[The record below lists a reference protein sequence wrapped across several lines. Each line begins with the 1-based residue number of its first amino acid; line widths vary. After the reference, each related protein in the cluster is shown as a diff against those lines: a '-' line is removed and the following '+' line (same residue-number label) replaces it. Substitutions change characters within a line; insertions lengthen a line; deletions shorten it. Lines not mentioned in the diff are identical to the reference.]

1 MKPPFFISLF
11 DTTKYKFT
19 LSNLIRESVDLEL
32 ADVTQKMQ
40 LDAIA
45 CTLEELGTKIMVCEI
60 DYVDRGYL
68 DDYLNYYVGSHAPT
82 PKTCS
87 RIHFFAG
94 DDNYLNF
101 GYEDFEKIISGE
113 GDESKLGEYLGFMV
127 VKPIPMTFIGRT
139 CLRIPPKFNN
149 QNTRIISREYTA
161 DLFGMKRT
169 FSSLAFQEQDR
180 VTSACT
186 SASIWCLLHALG
198 KKKVVSPARITLAAT
213 EENKVINSFPCSGL
227 NSTEIERALEH
238 FGLKQWFV
246 RSDSEN
252 SVNQTQ
258 ISSYVKAYIDSDI
271 PLILG
276 GEWSSLSENAS
287 YKVEGDHAVTIIG
300 YQTNEQNDLEK
311 LIVLDDRR
319 GPYTVLRF
327 VNSFSA
333 KVGVTPRTV
342 LVTEDQYLQIGD
354 RKYNDVMSC
363 NALTIATDPR
373 VRVSYRAIA
382 QTAEMLTTMF
392 TNLANTLYINPKSSE
407 PLFSLQW
414 SAKLLKSTSFKKE
427 VKDNP
432 ALDFAS
438 KLKLLTRSLP
448 KNVWVITIS
457 GSEGYMFDIVLD
469 STSLPQGDAYMD
481 VVYYGNNRE
490 FVEPHIDQLYKDQ
503 FQILMSQTNPEENY
517 HLPILRN
524 LALKTNNHFA
534 YLDEKFGVARM
545 PQQIKDTEIA
555 DYHLNNQSNLL
566 YLQNSFD
573 NKSDT
578 SQDRFI
584 DLLNEQAMVKKQ
596 WAQGCEDLVHRQ
608 TLIWVISQYGAL
620 FIGEDSSET
629 GHPTLTGAKPARI
642 GGELIRKQDE
652 PDTIYVNFFS
662 GRYSANFDNLPEK
675 LKFLQNAMVKINNIL
690 GDNGYEFKL
699 DDRLNTV

>member
-45 CTLEELGTKIMVCEI
+45 CTLEELGTKIMICEI

-68 DDYLNYYVGSHAPT
+68 DDYLNYYVGCHAAT

-94 DDNYLNF
+94 DDDYLTF

-113 GDESKLGEYLGFMV
+113 RDESKLGEYFGFMV

-139 CLRIPPKFNN
+139 CLKIPPKFNN
-149 QNTRIISREYTA
+149 KNTRMISREYTA

-198 KKKVVSPARITLAAT
+198 KKNVVSPAKITLAAT
-213 EENKVINSFPCSGL
+213 EANKIINSFPCSGL

-252 SVNQTQ
+252 EVNQAQ

-276 GEWSSLSENAS
+276 GEWSSLSANNS

-300 YQTNEQNDLEK
+300 YQTNEQNKIEK

-327 VNSFSA
+327 VNSFSV

-342 LVTEDQYLQIGD
+342 LVTEDQYLEQTDD

-373 VRVSYRAIA
+373 IRVSYRSIA
-382 QTAEMLTTMF
+382 QTATMLTTMF
-392 TNLANTLYINPKSSE
+392 TNLANTLFYSE
-407 PLFSLQW
+407 HLFSLEW
-414 SAKLLKSTSFKKE
+414 SARLLKSTSFKKE
-427 VKDNP
+427 VKDNLV
-432 ALDFAS
+432 LDSAS
-438 KLKLLTRSLP
+438 KLKLLTRNLP

-457 GSEGYMFDIVLD
+457 GSEGNMFDIILD
-469 STSLPQGDAYMD
+469 STSLPQGDAYID

-490 FVEPHIDQLYKDQ
+490 FVEPHIDKLYKDQ
-503 FQILMSQTNPEENY
+503 FQILMSRTNPEENY
-517 HLPILRN
+517 HLSILRN
-524 LALKTNNHFA
+524 LALKTNSHFA

-555 DYHLNNQSNLL
+555 DFHLNNQSNLL

-573 NKSDT
+573 SKSDT

-584 DLLNEQAMVKKQ
+584 DLFNKQAMVKKQ
-596 WAQGCEDLVHRQ
+596 WAQEDAALVHRQ
-608 TLIWVISQYGAL
+608 TLIWVISKYGAL
-620 FIGEDSSET
+620 LIGEDSSET

-662 GRYSANFDNLPEK
+662 GRYSANFDNPPEK
-675 LKFLQNAMVKINNIL
+675 LKFLQNAMVKINDIL
-690 GDNGYEFKL
+690 GNNGYEFKL

>member
-45 CTLEELGTKIMVCEI
+45 CTLEELGTKIMICEI

-68 DDYLNYYVGSHAPT
+68 DDYLNYYVGCHAAT

-94 DDNYLNF
+94 DDDYLTF

-113 GDESKLGEYLGFMV
+113 RDESKLGEYFGFMV

-139 CLRIPPKFNN
+139 CLKIPPKFNN
-149 QNTRIISREYTA
+149 KNTRMISREYTA

-198 KKKVVSPARITLAAT
+198 KKNVVSPAKITLAAT
-213 EENKVINSFPCSGL
+213 EANKIINSFPCSGL

-252 SVNQTQ
+252 EVNQAQ

-276 GEWSSLSENAS
+276 GEWSSLSANNS

-300 YQTNEQNDLEK
+300 YQTNEQNKIEK

-327 VNSFSA
+327 VNSFSV

-342 LVTEDQYLQIGD
+342 LVTEDQYLEQTDD

-373 VRVSYRAIA
+373 IRVSYRSIA
-382 QTAEMLTTMF
+382 QTATMLTTMF
-392 TNLANTLYINPKSSE
+392 TNLANTLFSSE
-407 PLFSLQW
+407 HLFSLEW
-414 SAKLLKSTSFKKE
+414 SARLLKSTSFKKE
-427 VKDNP
+427 VKDNLV
-432 ALDFAS
+432 LDSAS
-438 KLKLLTRSLP
+438 KLKLLTRNLP

-457 GSEGYMFDIVLD
+457 GSEGNMFDIILD
-469 STSLPQGDAYMD
+469 STSLPQGDAYID

-490 FVEPHIDQLYKDQ
+490 FVEPHIDKLYKDQ
-503 FQILMSQTNPEENY
+503 FQILMSRTNPEENY
-517 HLPILRN
+517 HLSILRN
-524 LALKTNNHFA
+524 LALKTNSHFA

-555 DYHLNNQSNLL
+555 DFHLNNQSNLL

-573 NKSDT
+573 SKSDT

-584 DLLNEQAMVKKQ
+584 DLFNKQAMVKKQ
-596 WAQGCEDLVHRQ
+596 WAQEDAALVHRQ
-608 TLIWVISQYGAL
+608 TLIWVISKYGAL
-620 FIGEDSSET
+620 LIGEDSSET

-662 GRYSANFDNLPEK
+662 GRYSANFDNPPEK
-675 LKFLQNAMVKINNIL
+675 LKFLQNAMVKINDIL
-690 GDNGYEFKL
+690 GNNGYEFKL